1 MVSWLRTSISQAGF
15 RDSLK
20 LRTLGLLPVLLAFAL
35 VQDLLQVTVLSAA
48 VALGVLGAEL
58 EALGVKARART
69 RQIEEEWP
77 SVIESLESA
86 AQAGL
91 GLLESLRDIAESS
104 QLTVATEFAALCNE
118 CDSGVRLDEAL
129 KRLKGRLALPCSDL
143 TIETLRLAND
153 SGSEGYQQT
162 LHNQAKS
169 IRERRAWAQQISAKQ
184 GWVLGTAKV
193 AVTAPW
199 LIVALL
205 AMRSENAQVYNSE
218 IGSVL
223 LAAGL
228 FASFV
233 AIRLI
238 SLMGRIDLHK
248 RVFA

>member
-1 MVSWLRTSISQAGF
+1 MFSWLRTSISQAGL

-20 LRTLGLLPVLLAFAL
+20 LRVLGLLPVFLAFAV
-35 VQDLLQVTVLSAA
+35 VQDLLQVTLLSAA

-58 EALGVKARART
+58 EALGIKARARV
-69 RQIEEEWP
+69 RQIEDEWP
-77 SVIESLESA
+77 TVIESLESA

-104 QLTVATEFAALCNE
+104 QLLVAHDFAELCRD
-118 CDSGVRLDEAL
+118 CDSGVRLDVAL
-129 KRLKGRLALPCSDL
+129 ERLKTRLALPCSDL

-169 IRERRAWAQQISAKQ
+169 IRERTALNQQILAKQ

-205 AMRSENAQVYNSE
+205 AMRSENAQVYNSDM
-218 IGSVL
+218 GSLL
-223 LAAGL
+223 LASGL
-228 FASFV
+228 LASFV

-238 SLMGRIDLHK
+238 AVMGRIDAHK

>member
-1 MVSWLRTSISQAGF
+1 MFSWLRTSITQAGL
-15 RDSLK
+15 RDSIK
-20 LRTLGLLPVLLAFAL
+20 LRVLGLLPVFLAFAV
-35 VQDLLQVTVLSAA
+35 VQDLLQVTLLSAA
-48 VALGVLGAEL
+48 VALGVLGSEL
-58 EALGVKARART
+58 EALGVKARARV
-69 RQIEEEWP
+69 RQIEDEWP

-104 QLTVATEFAALCNE
+104 QLVVAAEFAELCSD
-118 CDSGVRLDEAL
+118 CDSGVRFDVAL
-129 KRLKGRLALPCSDL
+129 ERLKSRLALPSSDL

-153 SGSEGYQQT
+153 SGSEGFQKT
-162 LHNQAKS
+162 MHNQAKS
-169 IRERRAWAQQISAKQ
+169 IRDRTALNQQILAKQ

-205 AMRSENAQVYNSE
+205 AMRSENAEVYNSYV
-218 IGSVL
+218 GSLL
-223 LAAGL
+223 LATGL

-238 SLMGRIDLHK
+238 AVMGRIDTHK
-248 RVFA
+248 RVLA